1 MGNPRTAAGPQAPVR
16 DVMASVTI
24 EVGLTDTLT
33 AVAELMAENDVGALP
48 ILAGGRLQ
56 GIVTERDLV
65 RAMADSADTDAERV
79 SDRMT
84 IEVESVPPDTP
95 IEVATGR
102 MLQGGIRHLPVV
114 DGERLVGMVS
124 IRDLLTA
131 YATFS
136 QD

>member
-95 IEVATGR
+95 IEIATGR
-102 MLQGGIRHLPVV
+102 MLQGGIRHLPV
-114 DGERLVGMVS
+114 
-124 IRDLLTA
+124 
-131 YATFS
+131 
-136 QD
+136 

>member
-16 DVMASVTI
+16 EVMASVTI
-24 EVGLTDTLT
+24 EVGLTDTLA
-33 AVAELMAENDVGALP
+33 AVAELMAENEVGALP
-48 ILAGGRLQ
+48 IVSGGRLD

-65 RAMADSADTDAERV
+65 RAMAEGVDPEEERA

-84 IEVESVPPDTP
+84 MQIEAVPSDTP
-95 IEVATGR
+95 IEVATDR
-102 MLQGGIRHLPVV
+102 MLEGGIRHLPVV
-114 DGERLVGMVS
+114 DGSKLVGMIS

-131 YATFS
+131 YATFT

>member
-16 DVMASVTI
+16 EVMASVTI
-24 EVGLTDTLT
+24 QVGLADTLAT
-33 AVAELMAENDVGALP
+33 VAELMAENEVGALP
-48 ILAGGRLQ
+48 IVNGGGLR

-65 RAMADSADTDAERV
+65 RAMAEGADPDEERAA
-79 SDRMT
+79 DRMT
-84 IEVESVPPDTP
+84 MQLESVPPDTP

-102 MLQGGIRHLPVV
+102 MLEGGIRHLTVV
-114 DGERLVGMVS
+114 EGGKLVGMVS

>member
-16 DVMASVTI
+16 EVMASVTI
-24 EVGLTDTLT
+24 EVGLTDSLA

-48 ILAGGRLQ
+48 IISGGTLR
-56 GIVTERDLV
+56 GMVTERDLV
-65 RAMADSADTDAERV
+65 RAIADGADPEEERAA
-79 SDRMT
+79 DRMT
-84 IEVESVPPDTP
+84 MQLESVPPDTP

-102 MLQGGIRHLPVV
+102 MLEGGIRHLPVV
-114 DGERLVGMVS
+114 DGDKLVGMVS

>member
-1 MGNPRTAAGPQAPVR
+1 MGNPRTATGPQAPVHE
-16 DVMASVTI
+16 VMASVTI
-24 EVGLTDTLT
+24 EIGPTDSLAT
-33 AVAELMAENDVGALP
+33 VAELMAENEVGALP
-48 ILAGGRLQ
+48 IVTGGRLT

-65 RAMADSADTDAERV
+65 RAMADGADPDEERA

-84 IEVESVPPDTP
+84 MQLEAVPSDTS

-102 MLQGGIRHLPVV
+102 MLEGGIRHLPVV
-114 DGERLVGMVS
+114 DGGKLVGMIS

-131 YATFS
+131 YATFT